1 MCKTKCAVCDNDA
14 RCGYRHTDEH
24 QAADGLAE
32 EEEVEDDNTRPSEHF
47 GKLVEGD
54 SVVFEAEVAK
64 DEEPSEKP
72 TERHY
77 LQDGKSDCGEHAEW
91 A

>member
-1 MCKTKCAVCDNDA
+1 MCETKRAIGDDDA
-14 RCGYRHTDEH
+14 RRGYRHTDEH

-32 EEEVEDDNTRPSEHF
+32 EEEVEDDDARPSEHL

-64 DEEPSEKP
+64 DEEPSEKAA
-72 TERHY
+72 ERQY
-77 LQDGKSDCGEHAEW
+77 LQDGKSYCGEHAEW